1 MSRKPETLRASRHFV
16 FRGHQKGYGDNMQEV
31 WKDIAGYEG
40 LYQVSNLGNVKSLDR
55 YVPHKT
61 FGKKF
66 CKGHTMATHINN
78 AGYVTV
84 NLCRGNSYKSHDIHR
99 LVAIAFIPTP
109 NIVGMEVNHKD
120 EDKRNN
126 RAGNLEWVTKSV
138 NNLYGTK
145 VERQA
150 AKIKRAVIQCDLN
163 GVPLKEWESATDAE
177 KALSG
182 KFTGAISH
190 CINGKTKTAYG
201 YTWIHKGS

>member
-1 MSRKPETLRASRHFV
+1 
-16 FRGHQKGYGDNMQEV
+16 MQEV

-40 LYQVSNLGNVKSLDR
+40 LYRVSNLGNVKSLDR

-84 NLCRGNSYKSHDIHR
+84 NLCKGNRYKSHDIHR
-99 LVAIAFIPTP
+99 LVAIAFIPVP
-109 NIVGMEVNHKD
+109 NIAGMEVNHKD

-126 RAGNLEWVTKSV
+126 RADNLEWITKV
-138 NNLYGTK
+138 ANNLYGTK
-145 VERQA
+145 RERQA
-150 AKIKRAVIQCDLN
+150 VKIKKAVIQLDLN
-163 GVPLKEWESATDAE
+163 GVQLKEWESATDAE

-182 KFTGAISH
+182 KFTGAISR
-190 CINGKTKTAYG
+190 CIAGKSKSSYG
-201 YTWIHKGS
+201 YIWTYKDAE